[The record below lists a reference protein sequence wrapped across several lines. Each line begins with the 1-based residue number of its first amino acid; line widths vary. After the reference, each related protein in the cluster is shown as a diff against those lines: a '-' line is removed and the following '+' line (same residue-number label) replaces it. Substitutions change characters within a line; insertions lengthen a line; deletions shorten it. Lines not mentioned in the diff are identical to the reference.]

1 MIILILGGYTM
12 IINFLAS
19 LVNNFITQLY
29 SMNIKYY
36 QVMLGLLI
44 FNFIV
49 YIFYK
54 IIMQMKRGI

>member
-1 MIILILGGYTM
+1 M
-12 IINFLAS
+12 IINFLAN